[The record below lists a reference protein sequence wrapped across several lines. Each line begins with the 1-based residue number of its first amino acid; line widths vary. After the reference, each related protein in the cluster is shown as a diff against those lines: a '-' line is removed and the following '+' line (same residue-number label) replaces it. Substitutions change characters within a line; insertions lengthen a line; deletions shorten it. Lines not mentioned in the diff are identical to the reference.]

1 MKLILYRG
9 DNFIKCYVALLLD
22 DHIQKMNL
30 HFKSYQIAATRDK
43 PEFVYAY
50 QKQKEESLVI
60 ASHHGLSFH
69 IHYVAFSY
77 QYSYFALVNGLG
89 SLSINTALFFVPD
102 RRKAFIG
109 AYS

>member
-1 MKLILYRG
+1 MSYYYWMIMYKRSIYT
-9 DNFIKCYVALLLD
+9 
-22 DHIQKMNL
+22 
-30 HFKSYQIAATRDK
+30 FKSYQFAATRDK

-60 ASHHGLSFH
+60 VLHHGQSFH

-77 QYSYFALVNGLG
+77 QSSYFAPVNGLG

-102 RRKAFIG
+102 TRKAFKG